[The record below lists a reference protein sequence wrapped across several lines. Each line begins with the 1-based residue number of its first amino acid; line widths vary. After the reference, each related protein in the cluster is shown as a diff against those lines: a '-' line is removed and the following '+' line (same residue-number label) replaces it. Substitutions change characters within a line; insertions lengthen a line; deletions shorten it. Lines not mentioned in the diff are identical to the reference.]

1 MGYLPERKSRT
12 IFVTGSTIAK
22 DGKPRN
28 IVIESRPE
36 FAIVTLEGTK
46 EQYPLAWEAIYEV
59 AAKHDAANMRLEN
72 STAVHAPKAPKLR

>member
-46 EQYPLAWEAIYEV
+46 EQYPLAWETIYEV
-59 AAKHDAANMRLEN
+59 AAKHDAANMRLEAKELPH
-72 STAVHAPKAPKLR
+72 SGASQKKR